1 MQTTYVDTNKIP
13 TDSNITAS
21 VPAAMPEEK
30 IAERPKPFEGQKI
43 ILLDGPVIRCLAH
56 GCNIDTNARYWHK
69 GEWVPACMRDHIAS
83 RAARVRRKAA

>member
-1 MQTTYVDTNKIP
+1 MQTTYVDNNKIN
-13 TDSNITAS
+13 TVSILTAS
-21 VPAAMPEEK
+21 APAVMSEER
-30 IAERPKPFEGQKI
+30 IAESPKSFEGQKI
-43 ILLDGPVIRCLAH
+43 ILLGGPVIRCLAH